1 MKEKTEEQKEFE
13 LVLKGLL
20 GIVAYKLIE
29 FIVDIVEEIKEKIE
43 R

>member
-1 MKEKTEEQKEFE
+1 MKEKTVEQKEFE

>member
-1 MKEKTEEQKEFE
+1 MKEKTLEQKEFE

-20 GIVAYKLIE
+20 GIMAYKLIE
-29 FIVDIVEEIKEKIE
+29 FIVDVVEEIKKEIE